1 MKFETKTVTLKDG
14 RTAILRSPDP
24 AEAAAMLDFMADIC
38 SETEFLIMGAE
49 DEPYTL
55 EYETKFL
62 ADTLASE
69 QDMMIVCQVDGRI
82 AGNCQI
88 SFNRRVKTR
97 HRAAVAIALRQKYWG
112 LGIGTAL
119 FTEMIAAAR
128 DRGVY
133 QLELEYAEGNDRG
146 RALYEKMGFQ
156 AYGEHPDA
164 FRLSDGSMHKFINM
178 RLVL

>member
-1 MKFETKTVTLKDG
+1 MKFETKTITLKDG
-14 RTAILRSPDP
+14 KTAILRSPDP
-24 AEAAAMLDFMADIC
+24 AEAAAMLEFMEDIC
-38 SETEFLIMGAE
+38 SETEFLIMSSE
-49 DEPYTL
+49 DEPYTM

-62 ADTLASE
+62 ADTVASE
-69 QDMMIVCQVDGRI
+69 TDMMIVCEVDGRI
-82 AGNCQI
+82 AGNCLI

-97 HRAAVAIALRQKYWG
+97 HRATVAIALRQKYWG

-128 DRGVY
+128 DRGIY
-133 QLELEYAEGNDRG
+133 QLELDYAEGNERG

-156 AYGEHPDA
+156 AYGEHPGG
-164 FRLSDGSMHKFINM
+164 FRLPDGSMRKFINM